1 MEDQEELDN
10 DPMRQ
15 GSDEDLN
22 PYEVDQRMH
31 SDGNLKLLGRKG
43 VSLLVFLSL
52 AFALTAVLSGAVLWL
67 KLSNDDL
74 QANPVKLQ
82 DDPWVREGPPPDEP
96 WDRPLPPEDDPAD
109 FPKPVDTAEPS
120 DTAEP
125 EAP

>member
-10 DPMRQ
+10 DPMQ
-15 GSDEDLN
+15 QASDEDLN

-43 VSLLVFLSL
+43 VSLLVFLSV
-52 AFALTAVLSGAVLWL
+52 AFALTAVLGGAVLWL

-82 DDPWVREGPPPDEP
+82 GDPWVREGPPPDEP

-109 FPKPVDTAEPS
+109 FPKPVDTAEP
-120 DTAEP
+120 